1 MTNTEWEWEWPLKA
15 SGDPYVPIHFLHN
28 WVNKSNWG
36 RWNKKLQE
44 VESEGDEIKSYQKS
58 KVMGEKNP
66 NINLEIQSE

>member
-1 MTNTEWEWEWPLKA
+1 MRVRVTTQSL
-15 SGDPYVPIHFLHN
+15 
-28 WVNKSNWG
+28 WG
-36 RWNKKLQE
+36 SLRSYSFPSQLSKQVKLREIKLQE